1 MRFWV
6 LLVFVF
12 LSSSGALAQQCSSE
26 SPCIN
31 GACCS
36 KYGSCGYDEAHCGV
50 DCVSN
55 CHLPGNISNLI
66 NQTTF
71 DEMFRHRS
79 DASCNTSTFYVYDA
93 FMEAAVHFGGFG
105 RTGDNDT
112 RKREIAA
119 FLAQTAYATAGGQ
132 EDSEDPYSWGYCYI
146 KEQNATLDNYCVEST
161 NWPCVEGEQYYGRG
175 PIQLRYNTYYGPAG
189 LDLDHALLFDPDE
202 LAKDSVMSFKSALWY
217 WMNCHLEKPS
227 CHSVMTNQ
235 WVPNSDDVQAGRVAG
250 FGLTTNIIDGENEC
264 GLGYDERVAKR
275 IGFYETFCDLIGV
288 TYGENLDCYN
298 QKPYGSS
305 PVSKIYKAIYKI
317 FME

>member
-1 MRFWV
+1 MWSEDLIFNSPIEKLELLEYYYIIMFLQTKSYMVNNVKDYQGKCNLQPRPIHLVCTFGLTLKSHILWV
-6 LLVFVF
+6 LRRTLIEDIGFEYIWCN
-12 LSSSGALAQQCSSE
+12 CS
-26 SPCIN
+26 
-31 GACCS
+31 
-36 KYGSCGYDEAHCGV
+36 
-50 DCVSN
+50 
-55 CHLPGNISNLI
+55 
-66 NQTTF
+66 
-71 DEMFRHRS
+71 
-79 DASCNTSTFYVYDA
+79 
-93 FMEAAVHFGGFG
+93 
-105 RTGDNDT
+105 
-112 RKREIAA
+112 
-119 FLAQTAYATAGGQ
+119 
-132 EDSEDPYSWGYCYI
+132 
-146 KEQNATLDNYCVEST
+146 
-161 NWPCVEGEQYYGRG
+161 
-175 PIQLRYNTYYGPAG
+175 NTYNGPAG
-189 LDLDHALLFDPDE
+189 LDLDRALLNYPDV
-202 LAKDSVMSFKSALWY
+202 LATDSVMSFKSALWY